1 MKIVVLEDHK
11 GIVNEILENFNLIFD
26 NVHFEVFSNSML
38 CLNYLCNNIKPDFF
52 IMDLRTDD
60 SFQFDILSTAVNLEI
75 QCVIY
80 SGFSNRG
87 FIEEIKN
94 SGAIGYV
101 NKSSGISELVKAIE
115 GTSRNT
121 FYMCPSVEFTYKNEI
136 YVQKQLAKPTLTK
149 REIEILELLMLGL
162 DNDQISDKL
171 NCGFHT
177 VRADRRNMLINNHCT
192 LPILIKRYL
201 KWFK

>member
-11 GIVNEILENFNLIFD
+11 GIVDEILENFNLIFGH
-26 NVHFEVFSNSML
+26 VHFEVFNNSML

-60 SFQFDILSTAVNLEI
+60 SFQFDILSKAVNLEI

-101 NKSSGISELVKAIE
+101 NKSSGIGELVKAIE
-115 GTSRNT
+115 GAARNT
-121 FYMCPSVEFTYKNEI
+121 FYMCPSIEFTYKNNI
-136 YVQKQLAKPTLTK
+136 YVPKELAKPILTN
-149 REIEILELLMLGL
+149 REMQILDMLMKGLSNDEIA
-162 DNDQISDKL
+162 DNL
-171 NCGFHT
+171 NIGFHSI
-177 VRADRRNMLINNHCT
+177 RADRRNMLTINQCT

-201 KWFK
+201 EWFN

>member
-11 GIVNEILENFNLIFD
+11 GIVDEILENFNLIFG
-26 NVHFEVFSNSML
+26 NVHFEVFNNSML

-60 SFQFDILSTAVNLEI
+60 SFQFDILSKAVNLEI

-101 NKSSGISELVKAIE
+101 NKSSGISELAKAIE
-115 GTSRNT
+115 GASRNT
-121 FYMCPSVEFTYKNEI
+121 FYMCPSIEFTYKNNS
-136 YVQKQLAKPTLTK
+136 YVPKELAKPILTN
-149 REIEILELLMLGL
+149 REMQILDMLMTGLSNDEIA
-162 DNDQISDKL
+162 DNL
-171 NCGFHT
+171 NIGFHSI
-177 VRADRRNMLINNHCT
+177 RADRRNMLTINQCT

-201 KWFK
+201 EWFN

>member
-11 GIVNEILENFNLIFD
+11 GIVDEILENFKIIIE
-26 NVHFEVFSNSML
+26 NVQFEVFNNSL
-38 CLNYLCNNIKPDFF
+38 QCLNYLNKNIKPDFF

-60 SFQFDILSTAVNLEI
+60 SFQFDILSTAVNLQI

-101 NKSSGISELVKAIE
+101 NKSSGISELVKVIKGAPHN
-115 GTSRNT
+115 S
-121 FYMCPSVEFTYKNEI
+121 FYMCPSVEFTYKNESYI
-136 YVQKQLAKPTLTK
+136 PKQLAKPSLTN
-149 REIEILELLMLGL
+149 REMQILDLLMKGL
-162 DNDQISDKL
+162 NNEEIADNL
-171 NCGFHT
+171 NIGFHSI
-177 VRADRRNMLINNHCT
+177 RADRRNMLTVNQCT

-201 KWFK
+201 EWFN

>member
-11 GIVNEILENFNLIFD
+11 GIVDEILENFKIIFE
-26 NVHFEVFSNSML
+26 NVQFEVFSNSML
-38 CLNYLCNNIKPDFF
+38 CLNYLGNNIKPDFF
-52 IMDLRTDD
+52 IMDLRTED
-60 SFQFDILSTAVNLEI
+60 SFQFEVLAKAVNLEI
-75 QCVIY
+75 QSVIY

-115 GTSRNT
+115 GASCNT

-136 YVQKQLAKPTLTK
+136 YVQKQLAKPTLIK

-162 DNDQISDKL
+162 DNYQISDKL

-192 LPILIKRYL
+192 LPILLKRYL
-201 KWFK
+201 QWFK